1 MQIKIIQFLL
11 TGLIIY
17 ILIVFTLTKYT
28 HFGSVKSIRTIQ
40 RITMTFGATSFI
52 YSYLEYIKSTNEKLL
67 SVAEIFPQKWNKI
80 LTQINND
87 NSISSGIKQ
96 WVLKGKIN
104 EAVFRNLSLSD
115 ESIIEIIITT
125 LYEVW
130 LNMVSI
136 NLIKLDSGIKDYEN
150 LFKSKNNS
158 DEFTKHLNTIVGV
171 LFQEDFVLKHLLN
184 EKKFYPDGFINYI
197 IYCANSLRVVS

>member
-28 HFGSVKSIRTIQ
+28 HFDSDKSIRTIQ

-52 YSYLEYIKSTNEKLL
+52 YSYLQYIKSTNEKLI
-67 SVAEIFPQKWNKI
+67 SVAEKFPQKWNKI

-136 NLIKLDSGIKDYEN
+136 NLIKLDSGIKDYDN

-158 DEFTKHLNTIVGV
+158 DEFAKHLNTIVGV

-197 IYCANSLRVVS
+197 IYCSRSLRIVS